1 MGQDSIEPIMTFE
14 APAGGTSCI
23 VWIDSVSGDF
33 LHAQKKAGIL
43 RVYNASI
50 PT

>member
-33 LHAQKKAGIL
+33 QRDIVLENHVKDPD
-43 RVYNASI
+43 RCS
-50 PT
+50 